1 MARGSSDAAV
11 KARSKPPVKGVKSPV
26 KGANGNRSVLVG
38 VHLLKTIAAIDGPAT
53 LGDIAAQAGMSAS
66 RTHRYLAGLIETGL
80 VEQEQNSGRYALG
93 ATLVELGLTALGR
106 TDAVKLGGETLSL
119 LTERTGLV
127 SLLSTWGSHGPT
139 IIKWEQGRLSTA
151 VRIREGRNLPLLTTA
166 TGRVF
171 LAYVPDRDIEE
182 LLHQELARQTA
193 SPKRKI
199 RDMTDVQALRAE
211 VLRHGFGRMIGEEN
225 PGLVA
230 LAAPVFDRDG
240 RIDLTMTL
248 VSIIGTM
255 DAEYDGEPARELK
268 AMANQLSRRLGAP
281 LPMVR
286 TSGESLPMI
295 KQAVTRI

>member
-1 MARGSSDAAV
+1 MARRSPDVAV
-11 KARSKPPVKGVKSPV
+11 KKRKPASG
-26 KGANGNRSVLVG
+26 KGANGNRSVVVG
-38 VHLLKTIAAIDGPAT
+38 VHLLKTIAAIEGPAT
-53 LGDIAAQAGMSAS
+53 LGDIAAKAGMSAS
-66 RTHRYLAGLIETGL
+66 RTHRYLAGLIQTGL
-80 VEQEQNSGRYALG
+80 VEQELNSGRYALG
-93 ATLVELGLTALGR
+93 ATIVELGLTALGR

-139 IIKWEQGRLSTA
+139 IIKWEQGRLNTA

-171 LAYVPDRDIEE
+171 LAYVPEQDIHD
-182 LLHQELARQTA
+182 LLQQELARQSA
-193 SPKRKI
+193 SPKSKL
-199 RDMTDVQALRAE
+199 RDLTDVQALRAE

-230 LAAPVFDRDG
+230 LAAPVFDHDG
-240 RIDLTMTL
+240 RIVLTITL

-268 AMANQLSRRLGAP
+268 AMAHQLSRRLGAP
-281 LPMVR
+281 MPMVR
-286 TSGESLPMI
+286 SAGEPLPLI
-295 KQAVTRI
+295 KQAAARI

>member
-11 KARSKPPVKGVKSPV
+11 KTRLKPPV
-26 KGANGNRSVLVG
+26 KGANGNRSVVVG
-38 VHLLKTIAAIDGPAT
+38 VHLLKTIAAIEGPAT
-53 LGDIAAQAGMSAS
+53 LGDIAARAGMSAS

-80 VEQEQNSGRYALG
+80 VEQEENSGRYALG

-171 LAYVPDRDIEE
+171 LAFVPDQDIAE
-182 LLHQELARQTA
+182 LLQQEMAKQSV
-193 SPKRKI
+193 SPKRKM
-199 RDMTDVQALRAE
+199 RDISDVQALRAE
-211 VLRHGFGRMIGEEN
+211 VLRHGLGRMMGEEN
-225 PGLVA
+225 PGLAA
-230 LAAPVFDRDG
+230 LAAPVFDHDG
-240 RIDLTMTL
+240 RIVLTITL

-255 DAEYDGEPARELK
+255 DTDYDGEPAKELK

-286 TSGESLPMI
+286 SDGKSLPI
-295 KQAVTRI
+295 LKHAAARK

>member
-1 MARGSSDAAV
+1 MARGSSDPAV
-11 KARSKPPVKGVKSPV
+11 KKRTKTPVKGV
-26 KGANGNRSVLVG
+26 NGNRSVVVG

-53 LGDIAAQAGMSAS
+53 LGDIAVQAGMSAS

-93 ATLVELGLTALGR
+93 ATIVELGLIALGR

-139 IIKWEQGRLSTA
+139 IIKWEQGRLNTA

-171 LAYVPDRDIEE
+171 LAFVPDTDIAA
-182 LLHQELARQTA
+182 LLRQEMVQQSV
-193 SPKRKI
+193 SPKRKM
-199 RDMTDVQALRAE
+199 RDISDVHALRAE
-211 VLRHGFGRMIGEEN
+211 VLRHGLGRMIGEEN
-225 PGLVA
+225 PGLAA
-230 LAAPVFDRDG
+230 LAAPVFDHDG
-240 RIDLTMTL
+240 RIVLTITL

-255 DAEYDGEPARELK
+255 DADYDGEPAKELK

-286 TSGESLPMI
+286 SAGEALPML
-295 KQAVTRI
+295 KHAAART